1 LASWLFAGI
10 RLPLILGAAALI
22 AYAVF
27 FANPYDLRVLT
38 LCGIYALFVL
48 GFQFVFGHAGAVS
61 LAQATF
67 FGIGG
72 YITGIL
78 ATRFGFPFLMT
89 FPLSI
94 AGPALLAVIVAA
106 PVLKLEE
113 HYFSLATLG
122 IGLVV
127 LLLAIQWTDV
137 TGGTNG
143 LAGIPAIELPGFVVA
158 DRRSVLWFV
167 WGIVAVAGLLAYQV
181 TRGLHGQ
188 AYHLMRENR
197 EAAASLGL
205 NIAEL
210 RFSAFVLSAAYGGAA
225 GALMAHVIHVVSPE
239 NLDLTLMV
247 TCLTM
252 TVIGGRTRIAGAIL
266 GATLIVY
273 LREWFRVLENYY
285 MIAYGTVALAVL
297 IVAPYGLVGALERLR
312 VLLFGRSLA
321 APTVVATAPLPAAAR
336 EKAVATQ
343 IPLQDALQDPLREH
357 LQEPLLAVDD
367 VALAFGGVKALDGV
381 SLSCKQ
387 GEIVGLIGPNGSGKT
402 TLLNVVSGLY
412 SCQSGRVTFLAH
424 DITDTP
430 AYAIARLGV
439 ARTFQHIHLVDDL
452 SVLDNIAVARAGID
466 GGGLMQAIGTFGR
479 DRRLEAARRIAL
491 AAAERLGIAGVAMEP
506 CGNLPYG
513 TRRRVEVARALATGP
528 RVLLLD
534 EPAAGLNE
542 QEQVDLADRIR
553 TFGADGVTVLVV
565 EHNLVF
571 LAALA
576 ERLICLDRGKVIASG
591 LPEAVRREP
600 AVIEAYLGLDAGIP
614 ELVLAAGPS

>member
-1 LASWLFAGI
+1 MGLASWLFQGI
-10 RLPLILGAAALI
+10 RLPLIIGAAALI
-22 AYAVF
+22 LYAVC
-27 FANPYDLRVLT
+27 FANLYDLRVLT

-67 FGIGG
+67 FGNGG

-78 ATRFGFPFLMT
+78 ATRVAFLFPLT

-94 AGPALLAVIVAA
+94 AGPVLLAVIIGV

-127 LLLAIQWTDV
+127 LLLAIQWSDV
-137 TGGTNG
+137 TGGSNG
-143 LAGIPAIELPGFVVA
+143 LSGIPSIEVAGLVVA

-167 WGIVAVAGLLAYQV
+167 WGTVAIGCFLAHQV
-181 TRGLHGQ
+181 TRGLLGR
-188 AYHLMRENR
+188 AYHLMREDR
-197 EAAASLGL
+197 AAAASVGL

-210 RFSAFVLSAAYGGAA
+210 RFGAFVLSAAYGGAA
-225 GALMAHVIHVVSPE
+225 GSLMAHVIHVVSPE
-239 NLDLTLMV
+239 NLDLALMV

-252 TVIGGRTRIAGAIL
+252 TVIGGRTQIVGAIL
-266 GATLIVY
+266 GAGLIVY

-285 MIAYGTVALAVL
+285 MIAYGTVALTTL

-402 TLLNVVSGLY
+402 TLLNVVSGL
-412 SCQSGRVTFLAH
+412 
-424 DITDTP
+424 
-430 AYAIARLGV
+430 
-439 ARTFQHIHLVDDL
+439 
-452 SVLDNIAVARAGID
+452 
-466 GGGLMQAIGTFGR
+466 
-479 DRRLEAARRIAL
+479 
-491 AAAERLGIAGVAMEP
+491 
-506 CGNLPYG
+506 
-513 TRRRVEVARALATGP
+513 
-528 RVLLLD
+528 
-534 EPAAGLNE
+534 
-542 QEQVDLADRIR
+542 
-553 TFGADGVTVLVV
+553 
-565 EHNLVF
+565 
-571 LAALA
+571 
-576 ERLICLDRGKVIASG
+576 
-591 LPEAVRREP
+591 
-600 AVIEAYLGLDAGIP
+600 
-614 ELVLAAGPS
+614 

>member
-22 AYAVF
+22 AYAIF

-38 LCGIYALFVL
+38 LCGIYALLVL

-127 LLLAIQWTDV
+127 LLLAIQWSDV
-137 TGGTNG
+137 TGGANG

-297 IVAPYGLVGALERLR
+297 IAAPYGLVGALERLR

-343 IPLQDALQDPLREH
+343 NPLQDPPREPP
-357 LQEPLLAVDD
+357 QKPLLAVDD

-381 SLSCKQ
+381 SLACKQ

-402 TLLNVVSGLY
+402 TLLNVMSGLY

-424 DITDTP
+424 DITRTP

-466 GGGLMQAIGTFGR
+466 GGGLIQAIGTFGR
-479 DRRLEAARRIAL
+479 DHRLEAARRIAL
-491 AAAERLGIAGVAMEP
+491 AAADRLGIAGVAMEP
-506 CGNLPYG
+506 CGNLAYG

-600 AVIEAYLGLDAGIP
+600 AVIEAYLGLDADVP
-614 ELVLAAGPS
+614 ELALAGPS

>member
-1 LASWLFAGI
+1 LASWLSNGI
-10 RLPLILGAAALI
+10 RLPLVLGAAALI
-22 AYAVF
+22 AYALF
-27 FANPYDLRVLT
+27 FASPYDLRMLT
-38 LCGIYALFVL
+38 ICGIYALLVL

-78 ATRFGFPFLMT
+78 ATRFGFPFLAT

-94 AGPALLAVIVAA
+94 AGPALLAVIIAV

-127 LLLAIQWTDV
+127 LLLAIQWSDV

-143 LAGIPAIELPGFVVA
+143 LAGIPAIELPGWSIA

-167 WGIVAVAGLLAYQV
+167 WGIVAIGCLIAYQV

-188 AYHLMRENR
+188 AYHLMRENL
-197 EAAASLGL
+197 EAASSLGL
-205 NIAEL
+205 NIAKL
-210 RFSAFVLSAAYGGAA
+210 RFGAFVLSAAYGGAA

-239 NLDLTLMV
+239 NLDLALMV

-285 MIAYGTVALAVL
+285 MIAYGTAALAVL
-297 IVAPYGLVGALERLR
+297 IMAPYGLVGALERLR
-312 VLLFGRSLA
+312 VLLFGESRIAPPRSSLPLIQSGRPVA
-321 APTVVATAPLPAAAR
+321 AQANAEPILTVDG
-336 EKAVATQ
+336 
-343 IPLQDALQDPLREH
+343 I
-357 LQEPLLAVDD
+357 
-367 VALAFGGVKALDGV
+367 ALAFGGVKALDGV
-381 SLSCKQ
+381 SLACMQ
-387 GEIVGLIGPNGSGKT
+387 GEIIGLIGPNGSGKT
-402 TLLNVVSGLY
+402 TLLNVISGLA
-412 SCQSGRVTFLAH
+412 SCQRGSVTFLGR
-424 DITDTP
+424 DITKAP
-430 AYAIARLGV
+430 AYAIARLGIS
-439 ARTFQHIHLVDDL
+439 RTFQHIHLVDDL
-452 SVLDNIAVARAGID
+452 SALDNIAVARAGID
-466 GGGLMQAIGTFGR
+466 GGGLLQAIGTVGR
-479 DRRLEAARRIAL
+479 DRRLQDARGIAL
-491 AAAERLGIAGVAMEP
+491 AAAERLSIADVAMEP
-506 CGNLPYG
+506 CGKLPYG

-528 RVLLLD
+528 RLLLLD

-542 QEQVDLADRIR
+542 QEQKDLAKRIR
-553 TFGADGVTVLVV
+553 SFAAEGITVLVV

-576 ERLICLDRGKVIASG
+576 ERLICLDRGKVIAAG

-600 AVIEAYLGLDAGIP
+600 AVIEAYLGLEADVA
-614 ELVLAAGPS
+614 ELSLAAPS

>member
-1 LASWLFAGI
+1 LAAWLFNGI
-10 RLPLILGAAALI
+10 RLPLLLGATALI
-22 AYAVF
+22 AYALF
-27 FANPYDLRVLT
+27 WAGPYDLRVLT
-38 LCGIYALFVL
+38 ICGIYALLVL

-72 YITGIL
+72 YVTGIL
-78 ATRFGFPFLMT
+78 ATRFGFPFLAT

-94 AGPALLAVIVAA
+94 AGPALLAVIIAV

-127 LLLAIQWTDV
+127 LLLAIQWSDV

-143 LAGIPAIELPGFVVA
+143 LAGIPAIELPGLTIA

-167 WGIVAVAGLLAYQV
+167 WAIVTVGCLIAYQV

-188 AYHLMRENR
+188 AYHLMRENL
-197 EAAASLGL
+197 EAASSLGL

-210 RFSAFVLSAAYGGAA
+210 RFGAFVLSAAYGGAA

-239 NLDLTLMV
+239 NLDLALMV

-297 IVAPYGLVGALERLR
+297 IMAPYGLVGALERLR
-312 VLLFGRSLA
+312 VLLFGPSH
-321 APTVVATAPLPAAAR
+321 PMPP
-336 EKAVATQ
+336 AVASSQTPSAQ
-343 IPLQDALQDPLREH
+343 QSPSAQPKPVASATHADPL
-357 LQEPLLAVDD
+357 LTVDGVAV
-367 VALAFGGVKALDGV
+367 AFGGVKALDGV
-381 SLSCKQ
+381 GLSCRQ

-402 TLLNVVSGLY
+402 TLLNVISGLA
-412 SCQSGRVTFLAH
+412 SCQHGSVTFLGR
-424 DITDTP
+424 DITKAP
-430 AYAIARLGV
+430 AYAIARLGIS
-439 ARTFQHIHLVDDL
+439 RTFQHIHLVDDL
-452 SVLDNIAVARAGID
+452 SALDNIAVARAGID
-466 GGGLMQAIGTFGR
+466 AGGLLRAIGTVGR
-479 DRRLEAARRIAL
+479 DRALDAARRIAF
-491 AAAERLGIAGVAMEP
+491 AAAERLGIAEVAMEP
-506 CGNLPYG
+506 CGRLPYG
-513 TRRRVEVARALATGP
+513 TRRRVEVARALATAP
-528 RVLLLD
+528 RLLLLD

-542 QEQVDLADRIR
+542 HEQKDLASRIR
-553 TFGADGVTVLVV
+553 SFAAEGITVLVV

-571 LAALA
+571 LAAFA
-576 ERLICLDRGKVIASG
+576 ERLICLDRGKVIAAG
-591 LPEAVRREP
+591 LPEAVRKEP
-600 AVIEAYLGLDAGIP
+600 AVIEAYLGLEADAT
-614 ELVLAAGPS
+614 ELSLAAPS

>member
-1 LASWLFAGI
+1 LAAWLFNGI
-10 RLPLILGAAALI
+10 RLPLVLGAAALI
-22 AYAVF
+22 AYALF
-27 FANPYDLRVLT
+27 LASPYDLRILT
-38 LCGIYALFVL
+38 ICGIYALLVL

-72 YITGIL
+72 YVTGIL
-78 ATRFGFPFLMT
+78 ATRFGFPFLAT

-94 AGPALLAVIVAA
+94 AGPALLAVIIAV
-106 PVLKLEE
+106 PVLKLED

-127 LLLAIQWTDV
+127 LLLAIQWSDV

-143 LAGIPAIELPGFVVA
+143 LAGIPAIELPGVTIS

-167 WGIVAVAGLLAYQV
+167 WAIVAAGCLIAYQI

-188 AYHLMRENR
+188 AYHLMRENL
-197 EAAASLGL
+197 EAASSLGL

-210 RFSAFVLSAAYGGAA
+210 RFGAFVLSAAYGGAA

-239 NLDLTLMV
+239 NLDLALMV
-247 TCLTM
+247 MCLTM

-297 IVAPYGLVGALERLR
+297 IMAPYGLVGAIERLR
-312 VLLFGRSLA
+312 VLLFGSSQVAPPVASSLQMESA
-321 APTVVATAPLPAAAR
+321 KPTAPAPGSR
-336 EKAVATQ
+336 
-343 IPLQDALQDPLREH
+343 
-357 LQEPLLAVDD
+357 PLLAVDD

-381 SLSCKQ
+381 GLSCRQ

-402 TLLNVVSGLY
+402 TLLNVISGLAT
-412 SCQSGRVTFLAH
+412 SQHGSVTFLDR
-424 DITDTP
+424 DITKAP
-430 AYAIARLGV
+430 AYAIARLGIS
-439 ARTFQHIHLVDDL
+439 RTFQHIHLVDDL
-452 SVLDNIAVARAGID
+452 SALDNIAVARAGID
-466 GGGLMQAIGTFGR
+466 AGGLLQAIGTIGR
-479 DRRLEAARRIAL
+479 DRALDRARRIAF
-491 AAAERLGIAGVAMEP
+491 AAAERLGIADVAMEP
-506 CGNLPYG
+506 CGRLPYG
-513 TRRRVEVARALATGP
+513 TRRRVEVARALATAP
-528 RVLLLD
+528 RLLLLD

-542 QEQVDLADRIR
+542 HEQKDLAGRIR
-553 TFGADGVTVLVV
+553 TFAAEGITVLVV

-591 LPEAVRREP
+591 LPEAVRKEP
-600 AVIEAYLGLDAGIP
+600 AVIEAYLGLEAEVT
-614 ELVLAAGPS
+614 ELSLAAPS

>member
-1 LASWLFAGI
+1 LAAWLINGI
-10 RLPLILGAAALI
+10 RLPLLLGAAALI
-22 AYAVF
+22 AYALF
-27 FANPYDLRVLT
+27 LASPYDLRVLT
-38 LCGIYALFVL
+38 ICGIYALLVL

-72 YITGIL
+72 YVTGIL
-78 ATRFGFPFLMT
+78 ATRFGFPFLAT

-94 AGPALLAVIVAA
+94 AGPALLAVIIAV
-106 PVLKLEE
+106 PVLKLED

-127 LLLAIQWTDV
+127 LLLAIQWSDV

-143 LAGIPAIELPGFVVA
+143 LAGIPAIELPGLTIA

-167 WGIVAVAGLLAYQV
+167 WAIVALGCLLAYQV

-188 AYHLMRENR
+188 AYHLMRENAD
-197 EAAASLGL
+197 AASSLGL

-210 RFSAFVLSAAYGGAA
+210 RFGAFVLSAAYGGAA

-239 NLDLTLMV
+239 NLDLALMV

-285 MIAYGTVALAVL
+285 MIAYGTAALAVL
-297 IVAPYGLVGALERLR
+297 ILAPYGLVGALERLR
-312 VLLFGRSLA
+312 VLLFGASRVLPPPAGLLPIQSDKPA
-321 APTVVATAPLPAAAR
+321 ATAA
-336 EKAVATQ
+336 
-343 IPLQDALQDPLREH
+343 
-357 LQEPLLAVDD
+357 EPLLTVEG
-367 VALAFGGVKALDGV
+367 VALAFGGVRALDGV
-381 SLSCKQ
+381 GLSCRQ

-402 TLLNVVSGLY
+402 TLLNVISGLA
-412 SCQSGRVTFLAH
+412 SCQHGSVTFLGR
-424 DITDTP
+424 DITKAP
-430 AYAIARLGV
+430 AYAIARLGMS
-439 ARTFQHIHLVDDL
+439 RTFQHIHLVDDL
-452 SVLDNIAVARAGID
+452 SVLDNIAVARAGVD
-466 GGGLMQAIGTFGR
+466 AGGLLRAIGTIGR
-479 DRRLEAARRIAL
+479 DHALDQARRIAL
-491 AAAERLGIAGVAMEP
+491 AAAGRLGIADVAMEP
-506 CGNLPYG
+506 CGRLPYG
-513 TRRRVEVARALATGP
+513 TRRRVEVARALATRP
-528 RVLLLD
+528 RLLLLD

-542 QEQVDLADRIR
+542 HEQKDLASRIR
-553 TFGADGVTVLVV
+553 AFAADGITVLVV

-576 ERLICLDRGKVIASG
+576 ERLICLDRGKVIAAG
-591 LPEAVRREP
+591 LPEAVRKEP
-600 AVIEAYLGLDAGIP
+600 AVIEAYLGLEADVA
-614 ELVLAAGPS
+614 ELSLAASP

>member
-1 LASWLFAGI
+1 MASWLLGGI

-22 AYAVF
+22 AYATF
-27 FANPYDLRVLT
+27 FAGPYDLRILT
-38 LCGIYALFVL
+38 LCGIYTLLVL

-67 FGIGG
+67 FGVGG
-72 YITGIL
+72 YVTGIL
-78 ATRFGFPFLMT
+78 ATRFGLPFLTT

-94 AGPALLAVIVAA
+94 AGPALLAVIIAV

-127 LLLAIQWTDV
+127 LLLAIQWEDV

-143 LAGIPAIELPGFVVA
+143 LAGIPSVELPGFTIV
-158 DRRSVLWFV
+158 DRRSVLLFV
-167 WGIVAVAGLLAYQV
+167 WGIVAAGCLLAYQV
-181 TRGLHGQ
+181 VRGLHGR

-205 NIAEL
+205 NTAQL
-210 RFSAFVLSAAYGGAA
+210 RFGAFVLSAAYGGAA

-252 TVIGGRTRIAGAIL
+252 TVIGGRTRVAGAVL
-266 GATLIVY
+266 GACLIVY

-285 MIAYGTVALAVL
+285 MIAYGTAALAAL
-297 IVAPYGLVGALERLR
+297 ILAPYGIVGALEQLR
-312 VLLFGRSLA
+312 TLVFGPSHGSPPPIVTI
-321 APTVVATAPLPAAAR
+321 APATMQVSKPAA
-336 EKAVATQ
+336 VA
-343 IPLQDALQDPLREH
+343 EM
-357 LQEPLLAVDD
+357 LLTADNI
-367 VALAFGGVKALDGV
+367 ALAFGGVKALDGV
-381 SLSCKQ
+381 SLSCRQ

-402 TLLNVVSGLY
+402 TLLNVISGLY
-412 SCQSGRVTFLAH
+412 SSDSGRVTFLAR
-424 DITDTP
+424 DITRQP
-430 AYAIARLGV
+430 AYAIARLGI

-466 GGGLMQAIGTFGR
+466 GGGLIRAIGTIGR
-479 DRRLEAARRIAL
+479 DRRFEAARQTAM
-491 AAAERLGIAGVAMEP
+491 AAADRLGIAHVAMEL
-506 CGNLPYG
+506 CGGLPYG
-513 TRRRVEVARALATGP
+513 TRRRIEVARALATAP

-542 QEQVDLADRIR
+542 QEQRDLADRIR
-553 TFGADGVTVLVV
+553 TFGNNGITVLVV

-576 ERLICLDRGKVIASG
+576 ERLVCLDRGKVIAAG
-591 LPEAVRREP
+591 LPEVVRREP
-600 AVIEAYLGLDAGIP
+600 AVIEAYLGLEANVP
-614 ELVLAAGPS
+614 ELSSTVPS

>member
-1 LASWLFAGI
+1 MVTI
-10 RLPLILGAAALI
+10 
-22 AYAVF
+22 
-27 FANPYDLRVLT
+27 
-38 LCGIYALFVL
+38 CGIYALLVL

-78 ATRFGFPFLMT
+78 ATRFGFPFLAT

-94 AGPALLAVIVAA
+94 AGPALLAVIVAV
-106 PVLKLEE
+106 PVLKLED

-127 LLLAIQWTDV
+127 LLLAIQWSDV

-143 LAGIPAIELPGFVVA
+143 LAGIPAIELPGLTIS

-167 WGIVAVAGLLAYQV
+167 WAIVTIGCLIAYQV

-188 AYHLMRENR
+188 AYHLMRENL
-197 EAAASLGL
+197 EAASSMGL

-210 RFSAFVLSAAYGGAA
+210 RFGAFVLSAAYGGAA

-285 MIAYGTVALAVL
+285 MIAYGTAALAVL
-297 IVAPYGLVGALERLR
+297 IMAPYGLVGALERLR
-312 VLLFGRSLA
+312 VLLFGESRIAPPRSSLPLIQSGRPVA
-321 APTVVATAPLPAAAR
+321 AQANAEPILTVDG
-336 EKAVATQ
+336 
-343 IPLQDALQDPLREH
+343 I
-357 LQEPLLAVDD
+357 
-367 VALAFGGVKALDGV
+367 ALAFGGVKALDGV
-381 SLSCKQ
+381 SLACMQ
-387 GEIVGLIGPNGSGKT
+387 GEIIGLFGPNGSGTT
-402 TLLNVVSGLY
+402 TLWSVIAGLAP
-412 SCQSGRVTFLAH
+412 CHRGRVTFLGR
-424 DITDTP
+424 DITKAT
-430 AYAIARLGV
+430 AYAIARLGIS
-439 ARTFQHIHLVDDL
+439 RTFQHIHLVDDL
-452 SVLDNIAVARAGID
+452 SALDNIAVARAGID
-466 GGGLMQAIGTFGR
+466 GGGLLQAIGTVGR
-479 DRRLEAARRIAL
+479 DRRLQDARGIAL
-491 AAAERLGIAGVAMEP
+491 AAAERLGIADIAMEP
-506 CGNLPYG
+506 CGRLPYG

-528 RVLLLD
+528 RLLLLD

-542 QEQVDLADRIR
+542 QEQKDLAKRIR
-553 TFGADGVTVLVV
+553 SFAAEGITVLVV

-576 ERLICLDRGKVIASG
+576 ERLICLDRGKVIAAG
-591 LPEAVRREP
+591 LPEAPR
-600 AVIEAYLGLDAGIP
+600 AGRDR
-614 ELVLAAGPS
+614 